1 MNAQNLLVM
10 RNVSKKYNDFSLVNI
25 NLNLKLGELVCIVGK
40 NGSGKSTLIELI
52 SNQKEASSGV
62 IFWEG
67 MEKSNVNIKNN
78 IFFLNDELRLLKDLN
93 IKDVGRIFKNLYL
106 EFNTKKYEE
115 YCKIF
120 ELPARKTLDK
130 FSKGMGVKLNFSLAF
145 SSGAKL
151 IILDEAIS
159 GLDIFS
165 TKFILTELR
174 KLVDKKKI
182 SVILSTHIVEDIEQF
197 ATRIILIKK
206 GNIILDENIDRLFSE
221 YSVLNAAQDGLNSLS
236 PKKELLLGYIKEGMN
251 YKVLINDSNS
261 NINNE
266 FKLKD
271 LFYIMLDGSE

>member
-1 MNAQNLLVM
+1 MNAQNILVM
-10 RNVSKKYNDFSLVNI
+10 RNVSKEYNDFSLVNI
-25 NLNLKLGELVCIVGK
+25 NLNLELGELVCIVGK

-52 SNQKEASSGV
+52 SNQKEASSGD

-67 MEKSNVNIKNN
+67 MEKNNVNIKNN

-93 IKDVGRIFKNLYL
+93 IKDVGRIFKNIYL

-182 SVILSTHIVEDIEQF
+182 SVILSTHIVEDIDQF

-206 GNIILDENIDRLFSE
+206 GEIILDENIDKLFLKYNILQFDE
-221 YSVLNAAQDGLNSLS
+221 DELNSLS
-236 PKKELLLGYIKEGMN
+236 PKKEILLGYKKEGIK
-251 YKVLINDSNS
+251 YKVLLNDTMSNL
-261 NINNE
+261 NNK
-266 FKLKD
+266 FNLKE
-271 LFYIMLDGSE
+271 LFYIMLDGGE

>member
-1 MNAQNLLVM
+1 M